1 MASRLRTSLQTPAY
15 IAVVAA
21 CFALGMLAGW
31 NRMAGRIDNQAYDR
45 QSSHKAPVTSEA
57 VVLAMDEPTLRANG
71 ERDQIRNTIAAT
83 LEKIRPVQ
91 PKAVALDVILGG
103 YADKAQ
109 DDRLEAALRAT
120 PNLVLGSLVDSER
133 KWEDPAP
140 RFRDAAAAIGHVHY
154 ESDQSSYD
162 TGESDGVARQLA
174 LETVFAGERRW
185 AMALETFRVAHH
197 AEILESPDDL
207 EVANIRIPG
216 ARHDATRPMF
226 IRYEAVGTIPQIS
239 VAKLDQHL
247 EELRGKTIFLGVTS
261 LSAANDR
268 LRIPTGET
276 IAGVAAHA
284 YAYETIRQGRF
295 LTDATSSIIFTI
307 CVALAASAA
316 LIFSFLSGWPAYIAI
331 LPVLIVPFYLPRLF
345 FAQDIVFPIVAPT
358 AVAWLCAAGAATFQ
372 YFVVRRSLFKS
383 ESEKTRY
390 QQAIHWAAHEMR
402 TPLTAIQGSSE
413 IMTRYNL
420 PDAKRNEMSA
430 MINSE
435 SKRLSRII
443 QTFLDIERIGA
454 GEMELKKEVF
464 PAASIV
470 DTCIARVT
478 PLAERKNIQ
487 LTLDTPVDGTLT
499 GDRELM
505 EYAFYNLLT
514 NAVKYSPADTH
525 IRVRAERHN
534 SELRL
539 AVQDEGIGMDAK
551 ELKNI
556 FKKFYRTKKAEQ
568 SGEAGTGI
576 GLSIVQQ
583 IVTHHGGTI
592 DVTSITGKGSCFTMV
607 LSAQ

>member
-1 MASRLRTSLQTPAY
+1 MAARRAQIAGY

-31 NRMAGRIDNQAYDR
+31 NRMAGRVDNQAYDR
-45 QSSHKAPVTSEA
+45 QSNPPPATPSEA
-57 VVLAMDEPTLRANG
+57 VVLAMDEATLRANG

-83 LEKIRPVQ
+83 LETIRDVQ

-103 YADKAQ
+103 YADRVQ

-120 PNLVLGSLVDSER
+120 PNLVLGSLVDSEG

-140 RFRDAAAAIGHVHY
+140 RFKAAAAAVGHVHY
-154 ESDQSSYD
+154 ESDQSDYD
-162 TGESDGVARQLA
+162 AGQSDGVARQLA
-174 LETVFAGERRW
+174 LETVYAGERRW
-185 AMALETFRVAHH
+185 AMALEAFRVAHN
-197 AEILESPDDL
+197 AEILESPDDI
-207 EVANIRIPG
+207 EVAHIRIPA
-216 ARHDATRPMF
+216 ARHEATRPMF
-226 IRYEAVGTIPQIS
+226 IRYEEVGTIPQIS
-239 VAKLDQHL
+239 ISKLDQHL

-268 LRIPTGET
+268 LRIPSGET
-276 IAGVAAHA
+276 IPGVSAHA
-284 YAYETIRQGRF
+284 YAYETIRRGRF
-295 LTDATSSIIFTI
+295 LTDASSSTIFAI
-307 CVALAASAA
+307 CVALATGAA
-316 LIFSFLSGWPAYIAI
+316 IIFALLAGWPAYISMLPLLI
-331 LPVLIVPFYLPRLF
+331 LPLYLPRIF
-345 FAQDIVFPIVAPT
+345 FGYDIVFPIVAPT
-358 AVAWLCAAGAATFQ
+358 AVAWLCTAGAATYQ
-372 YFVVRRSLFKS
+372 HFVIRGSLRKS
-383 ESEKTRY
+383 ESDKARY

-413 IMTRYNL
+413 IMTRYKL
-420 PDAKRNEMSA
+420 PEEKRNEMSA

-443 QTFLDIERIGA
+443 QTFLDVERIGA

-464 PAASIV
+464 PAAVLV
-470 DTCIARVT
+470 DTCIARVA
-478 PLAERKNIQ
+478 PIAERKNIE

-525 IRVRAERHN
+525 IRVLATKKGP
-534 SELRL
+534 ELRL
-539 AVQDEGIGMDAK
+539 AVQDEGIGMDSK
-551 ELKNI
+551 ELKSI
-556 FKKFYRTKKAEQ
+556 FKKFYRTKKAEE

-583 IVTHHGGTI
+583 IVTHHGGKI
-592 DVTSITGKGSCFTMV
+592 DVTSIPGKGSCFTIVM
-607 LSAQ
+607 SAQ